1 MMLLI
6 LLVISQVLVA
16 KAEELEHPMAESWAE
31 IVKMVQQKG
40 SYSHIMAASTSF
52 GKNIL
57 PRTAALLDVSPITDV
72 VQISE
77 PRLFVRLD

>member
-1 MMLLI
+1 
-6 LLVISQVLVA
+6 
-16 KAEELEHPMAESWAE
+16 MAESWAE
-31 IVKMVQQKG
+31 IVKMLQNKG

-57 PRTAALLDVSPITDV
+57 PRAAALLDVSPITDV

-77 PRLFVRLD
+77 PCLFVRLDFLIQKTRKG